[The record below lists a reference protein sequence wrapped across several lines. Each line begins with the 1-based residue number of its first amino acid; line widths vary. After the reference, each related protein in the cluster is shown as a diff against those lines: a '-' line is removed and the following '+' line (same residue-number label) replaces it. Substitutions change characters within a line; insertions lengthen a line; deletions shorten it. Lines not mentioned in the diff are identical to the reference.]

1 MDSWNLRGGHL
12 KFLDQHE
19 IEEIHQRALDVLQ
32 QVGCYFD
39 HDDALDTFARHGA
52 VVDKGSRIVKIPRNM
67 VEAAIRQCPSSMLL
81 AARDPER
88 DIHAEGDR
96 VYFGTGTC
104 PVNVIDLESG
114 RLRRGTY
121 KDCEDFARLIDALE
135 FIHFFKTM
143 ITPSDVNQRV
153 FELYMSYAAYK
164 NTTKQ
169 ISSTSFSPE
178 TALDQYLMGVAV
190 AGGVEAFKQRPTML
204 INFLAVTPLSYDYK
218 AAAGIMETA
227 RRGFPMIIGSDPQG
241 GTTGPAPL
249 AGQLVLNA
257 AETLA
262 GITLAQLVQ
271 PHVPIMWGN
280 IGSVA
285 EMRTG
290 IVATGAVELCLINSA
305 INQLAKW
312 YRIPTYS
319 TGGMSDSKTSDAQAA
334 VEKSLQ
340 SLTVALAGGNY
351 IHNASGILDFSMS
364 CSYEQY
370 VIDNE
375 MLGMV
380 ARVLEGIRVT
390 PETLSFEQIKAVGP
404 RGNFMGL
411 RHTLS
416 HIRGEHYLPRLFD
429 RTTYDTWLANGG
441 KDIREVARERARQIL
456 ATHEPAPL
464 PKEVDQ
470 ELQAII
476 SRAEETYGRQNRT
489 RTT

>member
-1 MDSWNLRGGHL
+1 MDPWNLKGGYL
-12 KFLDQHE
+12 KFLDPNE

-32 QVGCYFD
+32 QVGCHFD
-39 HDDALDTFARHGA
+39 HEAALELFVHRGA
-52 VVDKGSRIVKIPRNM
+52 VVDKSRRIVKIPRNM
-67 VEAAIRQCPSSMLL
+67 VEDALRQCPSSMLL
-81 AARDPER
+81 AARDPRR

-104 PVNVIDLESG
+104 PVNVIDLDNG
-114 RLRRGTY
+114 KRRRGTY
-121 KDCEDFARLIDALE
+121 KDCENFARLIDALE

-143 ITPSDVNQRV
+143 ITPSDVNQRIL
-153 FELYMSYAAYK
+153 ELYMSYAAYR

-178 TALDQYLMGVAV
+178 TAVDQYLMGVAV
-190 AGGVEAFKQRPTML
+190 AGGPEAFRQRPMML

-218 AAAGIMETA
+218 AAAGIMEIA

-262 GITLAQLVQ
+262 GITLAQLVH
-271 PHVPIMWGN
+271 PNVPIMWGN

-290 IVATGAVELCLINSA
+290 IVATGAVELGLINSA

-319 TGGMSDSKTSDAQAA
+319 TGGMSDSKTSDAQAG

-340 SLTVALAGGNY
+340 ALTVALAGGNY

-380 ARVLEGIRVT
+380 ARVLDGIRIT
-390 PETLSFEQIKAVGP
+390 PDTLSCEQIKEVGP

-411 RHTLS
+411 RHTLN

-429 RTTYDTWLANGG
+429 RTTFDTWMGSGG
-441 KDIREVARERARQIL
+441 RDIREVARERARQIL
-456 ATHEPAPL
+456 ATHEPTPL
-464 PKEVDQ
+464 PKEVDT

-476 SRAEETYGRQNRT
+476 KNAENTYGRGNHPQSA
-489 RTT
+489 